1 MLNIYEDM
9 FRDMKSKSE
18 KKEVKNNL
26 TNVLHKVAE
35 LRDKYL
41 SENKVWNELQTIDL
55 VKVNIKR
62 ISCLDCE
69 MCTFLV
75 VDLLFMI

>member
-1 MLNIYEDM
+1 M

>member
-1 MLNIYEDM
+1 M

-26 TNVLHKVAE
+26 TNVLHKVAQ

-41 SENKVWNELQTIDL
+41 SENKVWKELQTIDL
-55 VKVNIKR
+55 VKVSIKR

>member
-1 MLNIYEDM
+1 M

-69 MCTFLV
+69 MCKFLV